1 MRSESRRQLN
11 EIESKVINPIT
22 NKVAFKSSDEVLE
35 MALDCL
41 WKQLKKQKLL

>member
-1 MRSESRRQLN
+1 MRSESKRQLN
-11 EIESKVINPIT
+11 EIQRKVISPIT
-22 NKVAFKSSDEVLE
+22 NKVAFKTSDEVLE

>member
-1 MRSESRRQLN
+1 MKSESKRQLV
-11 EIESKVINPIT
+11 EIQRKVINPVT
-22 NKVAFKSSDEVLE
+22 NKTAFRTPDEVLE

>member
-1 MRSESRRQLN
+1 MKSDSKHKLN
-11 EIESKVINPIT
+11 EIQKKVINPIT
-22 NKVAFKSSDEVLE
+22 GKIAFKSSDEVLE

>member
-1 MRSESRRQLN
+1 MKSESKRQLV
-11 EIESKVINPIT
+11 EIQRKVINPMT
-22 NKVAFKSSDEVLE
+22 NKSAFRTPVEVLE